1 MCSLNQDFYH
11 CYLGEQLG
19 AGCFGVVVKANAA
32 GIKGSDEISKTVA
45 VKMLPSKTND
55 AALKDLVSE
64 LKVLIYLGSHLNVLN
79 LLGACT
85 KRIHKGRTRRSKKLL
100 FKFQIEYVG

>member
-1 MCSLNQDFYH
+1 MYSLNQDFYH

-19 AGCFGVVVKANAA
+19 AGCFGVVVKAEAVA
-32 GIKGSDEISKTVA
+32 IKGSDELVKTVA
-45 VKMLPSKTND
+45 VKMPRSQTSNAIVLE
-55 AALKDLVSE
+55 DLISE

-85 KRIHKGRTRRSKKLL
+85 TKIHKG
-100 FKFQIEYVG
+100 G